1 MKESKFIELLN
12 LYIDHQISPEEAS
25 LLEEE
30 IMQDLR
36 RRKIYGQYCRMHRA
50 CAVALE
56 QKQVRNEVE
65 RTPGRVVAFEA
76 PRRSSWGYYAAG
88 AAAAACVAL
97 VAVQIAF
104 HSGSRIPP
112 SAVAT
117 AQPVP
122 ARARPAL
129 AYDVSIPV
137 HLDTAGMHA
146 LPITDGYI
154 AQRLRLVPS
163 VSRKSYLAVSG
174 AGYARITLPMLAT
187 PALQST
193 PRPSIEDFVFAHDPA
208 TPENPKIF
216 RPRQPGDG
224 QEENAL
230 EFQRQ

>member
-12 LYIDHQISPEEAS
+12 LYIDQQISPEDAA

-30 IMQDLR
+30 ILRDLR

-56 QKQVRNEVE
+56 RHQVRNAVE
-65 RTPGRVVAFEA
+65 PKVVAFGA
-76 PRRSSWGYYAAG
+76 PRRSQWGYYAVG

-97 VAVQIAF
+97 VAVQVVF
-104 HSGSRIPP
+104 HSGGRLPA

-117 AQPVP
+117 AQPAV
-122 ARARPAL
+122 AL
-129 AYDVSIPV
+129 AGPASAAGVIIPIR
-137 HLDTAGMHA
+137 LDTSGMHA
-146 LPITDGYI
+146 LPRTEGYI
-154 AQRLRLVPS
+154 AQRLH
-163 VSRKSYLAVSG
+163 LATPVNETSFL
-174 AGYARITLPMLAT
+174 AASNRDNARISLPMLTA
-187 PALQST
+187 PALLAT
-193 PRPSIEDFVFAHDPA
+193 PRPSIEDFVFARDPA
-208 TPENPKIF
+208 APENPKIF